1 MRLGG
6 ARLST
11 LLLLAAPVLLAAPAA
26 AQDSGIAGAVTDDT
40 GGVLP
45 GVAVEAASPVL
56 IEGSRLAITDTRGR
70 YAFTAL
76 RPGVY
81 TVTFTLTG
89 FTTVV
94 REGVELTAG
103 FTAPLN
109 AALGV
114 GALEETV
121 TVSGRSPVIDVQR
134 VQERQ
139 VVTRDVLDSLPMNK
153 DWGAIGALTVGVAPE
168 SQDVGGVRDSY
179 MPYLAAHG
187 GDTRDG
193 MRQMDGLTMGNLSC
207 GYSCTTLNAND
218 AQTEELSYEIGAISA
233 DVAIGGVRV
242 NIIPKEGGNTFSGS
256 AFGNF
261 SDRRFQGDNLGQDLI
276 DAGLRS
282 PDVVSSIWDTSF
294 DLGGPV
300 VRDRLWFHG
309 AYRNQ
314 GLRKLPANTFY
325 DTDPNDF
332 VFEPDLT
339 RPGVDEQYDQ
349 SASLR
354 FTWQAT
360 RGNKFA
366 VYYNGAPR
374 HQPYQGISNRRTPE
388 AARDQRN
395 PLNWHGTT
403 TWTGAVGSRILLEA
417 GMGMQVQ
424 DATIDPQPDAPRLHA
439 VRELTTGIDFRGVG
453 FSRRWNEVHR
463 AYKASMSYV
472 TGSHNLKFG
481 MTLDEGTWRQGT
493 DVIGPT
499 DSLLFTLGGAPI
511 LIAAFA
517 TPYNVEVDLAA
528 DLGLYVQDA
537 WTIDRT
543 TFNLGLRW
551 DYVRQDIPAQDTSRF
566 VDTPT
571 GSVGPGT
578 WAPTRRWDAI
588 PNAANWTD
596 LSPRLGVAHDL
607 FGDGRTALKGS
618 VSRYLRVD
626 TIGMSASR
634 NPVNASV
641 TSATRSWRD
650 LNGDFFPDEDELGPY
665 SNANFGRS
673 VLTNVFAED
682 VHSGFGTRRHN
693 WEYSAGVEQEILPR
707 TSIDVAY
714 WRRVQGNFS
723 VTDNVLVEPGDFDP
737 YCVTAPDDPRLPA
750 GGGYEVCGLH
760 DVNPARFGQMRNEII
775 RADPNGYAMS
785 QVFDGLDVTVN
796 SRVSSDL
803 FVYGGVNLGRT
814 RFDDCGARP
823 DDPAAPPTLA
833 LTAGGAGTGGGWDV
847 QEAAGIILP
856 RGHHC
861 RVAPPFFR
869 PGWKLSG
876 AYTLPYDVQL
886 SGFWQNLPGV
896 PILATWNAPA
906 SAVEPSLG
914 RPLAGGAGTAEVHLI
929 APGTLFAD
937 RLNQLDVRVS
947 KLFRLDAGREV
958 RLMLDAYNLLND
970 DAPLAVNDT
979 YGSQWQVPESILLA
993 RFVKFGAQF
1002 IW

>member
-1 MRLGG
+1 MRLRG
-6 ARLST
+6 ACLST
-11 LLLLAAPVLLAAPAA
+11 LLLLAAAPTA

-56 IEGSRLAITDTRGR
+56 IEGARLAVTDARGR

-109 AALGV
+109 AALAV

-314 GLRKLPANTFY
+314 GLKKLPANTFY

-360 RGNKFA
+360 RANKFA

-374 HQPYQGISNRRTPE
+374 HQPYQGVSNRRTPE

-403 TWTGAVGSRILLEA
+403 TWTGAVGNRILLEA

-493 DVIGPT
+493 DIIGPT

-528 DLGLYVQDA
+528 DLGLYAQDA

-566 VDTPT
+566 VDSPT

-596 LSPRLGVAHDL
+596 LSPRIGVAHDL

-650 LNGDFFPDEDELGPY
+650 LNGDFFPDEEELGPY

-682 VHSGFGTRRHN
+682 VYSGFGTRRHN
-693 WEYSAGVEQEILPR
+693 WEYSVGVEQEILPR

-714 WRRVQGNFS
+714 WRRAQGNFS

-737 YCVTAPDDPRLPA
+737 YCVTAPDDPRLPG

-760 DVNPARFGQMRNEII
+760 DVNPASFGQVRNEII
-775 RADPNGYAMS
+775 RADTNGYAMS

-796 SRVSSDL
+796 SRVSGDL
-803 FVYGGVNLGRT
+803 FFYGGVNFGRT

-861 RVAPPFFR
+861 RVDPPFFR

-876 AYTLPYDVQL
+876 AYTLPYDVQI

-896 PILATWNAPA
+896 PILATWNAPV

-947 KLFRLDAGREV
+947 KIFRLDAGREV

-1002 IW
+1002 TW

>member
-1 MRLGG
+1 MRLRG
-6 ARLST
+6 ACLST
-11 LLLLAAPVLLAAPAA
+11 LLLLAAAPAA

-56 IEGSRLAITDTRGR
+56 IEGARLAVTDARGR

-109 AALGV
+109 AALAV

-314 GLRKLPANTFY
+314 GLKKLPANTFY

-374 HQPYQGISNRRTPE
+374 HQPYQGVSNRRTPE

-403 TWTGAVGSRILLEA
+403 TWTGAVGNRILLEA

-493 DVIGPT
+493 DIIGPT

-528 DLGLYVQDA
+528 DLGLYAQDA

-566 VDTPT
+566 VDSPT

-596 LSPRLGVAHDL
+596 LSPRIGVAHDL
-607 FGDGRTALKGS
+607 SGDGRTALKGS

-650 LNGDFFPDEDELGPY
+650 LNGDFFPDEEELGPY

-682 VHSGFGTRRHN
+682 VYSGFGTRRHN
-693 WEYSAGVEQEILPR
+693 WEYSVGVEQEILPR

-714 WRRVQGNFS
+714 WRRAQGNFS

-737 YCVTAPDDPRLPA
+737 YCVTAPDDPRLPG

-760 DVNPARFGQMRNEII
+760 DVNPASFGQVRNEII
-775 RADPNGYAMS
+775 RADTNGYAMS

-796 SRVSSDL
+796 SRVSGDL
-803 FVYGGVNLGRT
+803 FFYGGVNFGRT

-861 RVAPPFFR
+861 RVDPPFFR

-876 AYTLPYDVQL
+876 AYTLPYDVQI

-947 KLFRLDAGREV
+947 KIFRLDAGREV

-1002 IW
+1002 TW

>member
-1 MRLGG
+1 MRLRG
-6 ARLST
+6 ACLST
-11 LLLLAAPVLLAAPAA
+11 LLLLAAAPAA

-56 IEGSRLAITDTRGR
+56 IEGARLAITDARGR

-109 AALGV
+109 AALAV

-314 GLRKLPANTFY
+314 GLKKLPANTFY

-403 TWTGAVGSRILLEA
+403 TWTGAVGNRILLEA

-493 DVIGPT
+493 DIIGPT

-528 DLGLYVQDA
+528 DLGLYAQDA

-566 VDTPT
+566 VDSPT

-596 LSPRLGVAHDL
+596 LSPRIGVAHDL

-650 LNGDFFPDEDELGPY
+650 LNGDFFPDEEELGPY

-682 VHSGFGTRRHN
+682 VYSGFGTRRHN
-693 WEYSAGVEQEILPR
+693 WEYSVGVEQEILPR

-714 WRRVQGNFS
+714 WRRAQGNFS

-737 YCVTAPDDPRLPA
+737 YCVTAPDDPRLPG

-760 DVNPARFGQMRNEII
+760 DVNPASFGQVRNEII
-775 RADPNGYAMS
+775 RADTNGYAMS

-796 SRVSSDL
+796 SRVSGDL
-803 FVYGGVNLGRT
+803 FFYGGVNFGRT

-861 RVAPPFFR
+861 RVDPPFFR

-876 AYTLPYDVQL
+876 AYTLPYDVQI

-896 PILATWNAPA
+896 PILATWNAPV
-906 SAVEPSLG
+906 SAIEPSLG

-947 KLFRLDAGREV
+947 KIFRLDAGREV

-1002 IW
+1002 TW

>member
-1 MRLGG
+1 MRLRG
-6 ARLST
+6 ACLST
-11 LLLLAAPVLLAAPAA
+11 LLLLAAAPAA

-56 IEGSRLAITDTRGR
+56 IEGARLAVTDARGR

-109 AALGV
+109 AALAV

-314 GLRKLPANTFY
+314 GLKKLPANTFY

-374 HQPYQGISNRRTPE
+374 HQPYQGVSNRRTPE

-403 TWTGAVGSRILLEA
+403 TWTGAVGNRILLEA

-493 DVIGPT
+493 DIIGPT

-528 DLGLYVQDA
+528 DLGLYAQDA

-566 VDTPT
+566 VDSPT

-596 LSPRLGVAHDL
+596 LSPRIGVAHDL
-607 FGDGRTALKGS
+607 SGDGRTALKGS

-682 VHSGFGTRRHN
+682 VYSGFGTRRHN
-693 WEYSAGVEQEILPR
+693 WEYSVGVEQEILPR

-714 WRRVQGNFS
+714 WRRAQGNFS

-737 YCVTAPDDPRLPA
+737 YCVTAPDDPRLPG

-760 DVNPARFGQMRNEII
+760 DVNPASFGQVRNEII
-775 RADPNGYAMS
+775 RADTNGYAMS

-796 SRVSSDL
+796 SRVSGDL
-803 FVYGGVNLGRT
+803 FFYGGVNFGRT

-861 RVAPPFFR
+861 RVDPPFFR

-876 AYTLPYDVQL
+876 AYTLPYDVQI

-896 PILATWNAPA
+896 PILATWNAPV

-947 KLFRLDAGREV
+947 KIFRLDAGREV

-1002 IW
+1002 TW

>member
-1 MRLGG
+1 MRLRG
-6 ARLST
+6 ACLST
-11 LLLLAAPVLLAAPAA
+11 LLLLAAAPAA

-56 IEGSRLAITDTRGR
+56 IEGARLAITDARGR

-109 AALGV
+109 AALAV

-309 AYRNQ
+309 AYRNW
-314 GLRKLPANTFY
+314 GLKKLPANTFY

-360 RGNKFA
+360 RANKFA

-403 TWTGAVGSRILLEA
+403 TWTGAVGNRILLEA

-493 DVIGPT
+493 DIIGPT

-528 DLGLYVQDA
+528 DLGLYAQDA

-566 VDTPT
+566 VDSPT

-596 LSPRLGVAHDL
+596 LSPRIGVAHDL

-650 LNGDFFPDEDELGPY
+650 LNGDFFPDEAELGPY

-682 VHSGFGTRRHN
+682 VYSGFGTRRHN
-693 WEYSAGVEQEILPR
+693 WEYSVGVEQEILPR

-714 WRRVQGNFS
+714 WRRAQGNFS

-737 YCVTAPDDPRLPA
+737 YCVTAPDDPRLPG

-760 DVNPARFGQMRNEII
+760 DVNPASFGQVRNEII
-775 RADPNGYAMS
+775 RADTNGYAMS

-796 SRVSSDL
+796 SRVSGDL
-803 FVYGGVNLGRT
+803 FFYGGVNFGRT

-876 AYTLPYDVQL
+876 AYTLPYDVQI

-896 PILATWNAPA
+896 PILATWNAPV

-937 RLNQLDVRVS
+937 RLNQLDVRIS
-947 KLFRLDAGREV
+947 KIFRLDAGREV

-1002 IW
+1002 TW

>member
-1 MRLGG
+1 MRLRG
-6 ARLST
+6 ACLST
-11 LLLLAAPVLLAAPAA
+11 LLLLAAAPAA

-45 GVAVEAASPVL
+45 GVAVEAASPAL
-56 IEGSRLAITDTRGR
+56 IEGSRLALTDARGR

-109 AALGV
+109 AALAV

-314 GLRKLPANTFY
+314 GLKKLPANTFY

-360 RGNKFA
+360 RANKFA

-374 HQPYQGISNRRTPE
+374 HQPYQGVSNRRTPE

-403 TWTGAVGSRILLEA
+403 TWTGAVGNRILLEA

-493 DVIGPT
+493 DIIGPT

-528 DLGLYVQDA
+528 DLGLYAQDA

-566 VDTPT
+566 VDSPT

-596 LSPRLGVAHDL
+596 LSPRIGVAHDL

-682 VHSGFGTRRHN
+682 VYSGFGTRRHN
-693 WEYSAGVEQEILPR
+693 WEYSVGVEQEILPR

-714 WRRVQGNFS
+714 WRRAQGNFS

-737 YCVTAPDDPRLPA
+737 YCVTAPDDPRLPG

-760 DVNPARFGQMRNEII
+760 DVNPASFGQVRNEII
-775 RADPNGYAMS
+775 RADTNGYAMS

-796 SRVSSDL
+796 SRVSGDL
-803 FVYGGVNLGRT
+803 FFYGGVNFGRT

-861 RVAPPFFR
+861 RVDPPFFR

-876 AYTLPYDVQL
+876 AYTLPYDVQI

-896 PILATWNAPA
+896 PILATWNAPV

-947 KLFRLDAGREV
+947 KIFRLDAGREV

-1002 IW
+1002 TW

>member
-1 MRLGG
+1 MRLSG
-6 ARLST
+6 ACLAT
-11 LLLLAAPVLLAAPAA
+11 LLLAAAPAA
-26 AQDSGIAGAVTDDT
+26 AQDSGIAGAVNDNT

-45 GVAVEAASPVL
+45 GVTVEAASPAL
-56 IEGSRLAITDTRGR
+56 IEGSRIAVTDAQGR

-76 RPGVY
+76 RPGAY
-81 TVTFTLTG
+81 TVTFSLSG

-103 FTAPLN
+103 FTAPVN
-109 AALGV
+109 VELGV
-114 GALEETV
+114 GALEETI
-121 TVSGRSPVIDVQR
+121 TVSGQSPVIDVQR
-134 VQERQ
+134 VQELS
-139 VVTRDVLDSLPMNK
+139 VVTKDVLDALPMNK

-168 SQDVGGVRDSY
+168 SQDVGGVRESY

-218 AQTEELSYEIGAISA
+218 AQTEELSYEIGAVSA
-233 DVAIGGVRV
+233 DVAVGGVRV

-256 AFGNF
+256 TFGNF
-261 SDRRFQGDNLGQDLI
+261 SNSGLQGDNLSQDLI
-276 DAGLRS
+276 DAGLRT
-282 PDVVSSIWDTSF
+282 PDVVSSIWDTSV
-294 DLGGPV
+294 DLGGPI
-300 VRDRLWFHG
+300 VRDRLWFHA
-309 AYRNQ
+309 AYRNW
-314 GLRKLPANTFY
+314 GLKLLPANTFY

-332 VFEPDLT
+332 VFEPDLS
-339 RPGVDEQYDQ
+339 RPGIDEQYDQ

-354 FTWQAT
+354 LTWQAT
-360 RGNKFA
+360 PANKFA

-374 HQPYQGISNRRTPE
+374 HRPFQGLSNRRTPE
-388 AARDQRN
+388 ASRDQRN

-424 DATIDPQPDAPRLHA
+424 DATIDPQPDAPQLHA
-439 VRELTTGIDFRGVG
+439 VNELTTGIDFRGIG

-463 AYKASMSYV
+463 AYKAAMSYV
-472 TGSHNLKFG
+472 TGSHSLKFG

-493 DVIGPT
+493 DIIGPT
-499 DSLLFTLGGAPI
+499 DSLLFTFGGAPF

-517 TPYNVEVDLAA
+517 TPYNVEVDLKA
-528 DLGLYVQDA
+528 DLGLYVQDT

-543 TFNLGLRW
+543 TLNLGLRW
-551 DYVRQDIPAQDTSRF
+551 DLVRQAIPAQDTSRF

-571 GSVGPGT
+571 GSVAPGT

-588 PNAANWTD
+588 PDAADWTD
-596 LSPRLGVAHDL
+596 LSPRIGVAHDV
-607 FGDGRTALKGS
+607 FGDGRTAVKGS

-641 TSATRSWRD
+641 TSATRSWQD

-682 VHSGFGTRRHN
+682 VYSGFGTRRYN
-693 WEYSAGVEQEILPR
+693 WEYSVGVEQEILPR
-707 TSIDVAY
+707 MALDVSY

-723 VTDNVLVEPGDFDP
+723 VTDNVLVGPSDFDP
-737 YCVTAPDDPRLPA
+737 YCVTAPDDPRLPNA
-750 GGGYEVCGLH
+750 SQEVCGLY
-760 DVNPARFGQMRNEII
+760 DVNPASFGQVQNDIV
-775 RADPNGYAMS
+775 RAEPNGYAME

-803 FVYGGVNLGRT
+803 FLYGGVSLGRT

-823 DDPAAPPTLA
+823 DSPAAPPVLA
-833 LTAGGAGTGGGWDV
+833 LTAGGAGTGGGWDS
-847 QEAAGIILP
+847 QEAAGLILP
-856 RGHHC
+856 KGHHC

-876 AYTLPYDVQL
+876 AYTLPWYDVQL
-886 SGFWQNLPGV
+886 SGFLQNLPGV

-906 SAVEPSLG
+906 SAIEPSLG
-914 RPLAGGAGTAEVHLI
+914 RPLSGGARSAEVHLI

-947 KLFRLDAGREV
+947 KIFRFDADREL
-958 RLMLDAYNLLND
+958 RLMLDAYNMLND
-970 DAPLAVNDT
+970 NAPLAINDT
-979 YGSQWQVPESILLA
+979 YGPQWQVPENVLLA
-993 RFVKFGAQF
+993 RFVKFGAQLT
-1002 IW
+1002 W

>member
-1 MRLGG
+1 MRLSG
-6 ARLST
+6 ACLST
-11 LLLLAAPVLLAAPAA
+11 LLLLAAAPAA

-56 IEGSRLAITDTRGR
+56 IEGARLAITDARGR

-109 AALGV
+109 AALAV

-309 AYRNQ
+309 AYRNW
-314 GLRKLPANTFY
+314 GLKKLPANTFY

-360 RGNKFA
+360 RANKFA

-374 HQPYQGISNRRTPE
+374 HQPYQGVSNRRTPE

-403 TWTGAVGSRILLEA
+403 TWTGAVGNRILLEA

-493 DVIGPT
+493 DIIGPT

-528 DLGLYVQDA
+528 DLGLYAQDA

-566 VDTPT
+566 VDSPT

-596 LSPRLGVAHDL
+596 LSPRIGVAHDL

-682 VHSGFGTRRHN
+682 VYSGFGTRRHN
-693 WEYSAGVEQEILPR
+693 WEYSVGVEQEILPR

-714 WRRVQGNFS
+714 WRRAQGNFS

-737 YCVTAPDDPRLPA
+737 YCVTAPDDPRLPG

-760 DVNPARFGQMRNEII
+760 DVNPASFGQVRNEII
-775 RADPNGYAMS
+775 RADTNGYAMS

-796 SRVSSDL
+796 SRVSGDL
-803 FVYGGVNLGRT
+803 FFYGGVNFGRT

-861 RVAPPFFR
+861 RVDPPFFR

-876 AYTLPYDVQL
+876 AYTLPYDVQI

-896 PILATWNAPA
+896 PILATWNAPV

-947 KLFRLDAGREV
+947 KIFRLAAGREV

-1002 IW
+1002 TW

>member
-1 MRLGG
+1 MRLRG
-6 ARLST
+6 ACLST
-11 LLLLAAPVLLAAPAA
+11 LLLLAAAPAA

-56 IEGSRLAITDTRGR
+56 IEGARLAITDARGR

-109 AALGV
+109 AALAV

-309 AYRNQ
+309 AYRNW
-314 GLRKLPANTFY
+314 GLKKLPANTFY

-403 TWTGAVGSRILLEA
+403 TWTGAVGNRILLEA

-493 DVIGPT
+493 DIIGPT

-528 DLGLYVQDA
+528 DLGLYAQDA

-566 VDTPT
+566 VDSPT

-596 LSPRLGVAHDL
+596 LSPRIGVAHDL

-650 LNGDFFPDEDELGPY
+650 LNGDFFPDEEELGPY

-682 VHSGFGTRRHN
+682 VYSGFGTRRHN
-693 WEYSAGVEQEILPR
+693 WEYSVGVEQEILPR

-714 WRRVQGNFS
+714 WRRAQGNFS

-737 YCVTAPDDPRLPA
+737 YCVTAPDDPRLPG

-760 DVNPARFGQMRNEII
+760 DVNPASFGQVRNEII
-775 RADPNGYAMS
+775 RADTNGYAMS

-796 SRVSSDL
+796 SRVSGDL
-803 FVYGGVNLGRT
+803 FFYGGVNFGRT

-861 RVAPPFFR
+861 RVDPPFFR

-876 AYTLPYDVQL
+876 AYTLPYDVQI

-896 PILATWNAPA
+896 PILATWNAPV
-906 SAVEPSLG
+906 SAIEPSLG

-947 KLFRLDAGREV
+947 KIFRLDAGREV

-1002 IW
+1002 TW

>member
-1 MRLGG
+1 MRLRG
-6 ARLST
+6 ACLST
-11 LLLLAAPVLLAAPAA
+11 LLLLAAAPAA

-45 GVAVEAASPVL
+45 GVAVEAASPAL
-56 IEGSRLAITDTRGR
+56 IEGSRLAITDARGR

-109 AALGV
+109 AALAV

-314 GLRKLPANTFY
+314 GLKKLPANTFY

-360 RGNKFA
+360 RANKFA

-374 HQPYQGISNRRTPE
+374 HQPYQGVSNRRTPE

-403 TWTGAVGSRILLEA
+403 TWTGAVGNRILLEA

-493 DVIGPT
+493 DIIGPT

-528 DLGLYVQDA
+528 DLGLYAQDA

-566 VDTPT
+566 VDSPT

-596 LSPRLGVAHDL
+596 LSPRIGVAHDL

-650 LNGDFFPDEDELGPY
+650 LNGDFFPDEEELGPY

-682 VHSGFGTRRHN
+682 VYSGFGTRRHN
-693 WEYSAGVEQEILPR
+693 WEYSVGVEQEILPR

-714 WRRVQGNFS
+714 WRRAQGNFS

-737 YCVTAPDDPRLPA
+737 YCVTAPDDPRLPG

-760 DVNPARFGQMRNEII
+760 DVNPASFGQVRNEII
-775 RADPNGYAMS
+775 RADTNGYAMS

-796 SRVSSDL
+796 SRVSGDL
-803 FVYGGVNLGRT
+803 FFYGGVNFGRT

-861 RVAPPFFR
+861 RVDPPFFR

-896 PILATWNAPA
+896 PILATWNAPV

-947 KLFRLDAGREV
+947 KIFRLDAGREV

-1002 IW
+1002 TW

>member
-1 MRLGG
+1 MRLRG
-6 ARLST
+6 ACLST
-11 LLLLAAPVLLAAPAA
+11 LLLLAAAPAA

-56 IEGSRLAITDTRGR
+56 IEGARLALTDARGR

-109 AALGV
+109 AALAV

-314 GLRKLPANTFY
+314 GLKKLPANTFY

-360 RGNKFA
+360 RANKFA

-374 HQPYQGISNRRTPE
+374 HQPYQGVSNRRTPE

-403 TWTGAVGSRILLEA
+403 TWTGAVGNRILLEA

-493 DVIGPT
+493 DIIGPT

-528 DLGLYVQDA
+528 DLGLYAQDA

-566 VDTPT
+566 VDSPT

-596 LSPRLGVAHDL
+596 LSPRIGVAHDL

-650 LNGDFFPDEDELGPY
+650 LNGDFFPDEEELGPY

-682 VHSGFGTRRHN
+682 VYSGFGTRRHN
-693 WEYSAGVEQEILPR
+693 WEYSVGVEQEILPR

-714 WRRVQGNFS
+714 WRRAQGNFS

-737 YCVTAPDDPRLPA
+737 YCVTAPDDPRLPG

-760 DVNPARFGQMRNEII
+760 DVNPASFGQVRNEII
-775 RADPNGYAMS
+775 RADTNGYAMS

-796 SRVSSDL
+796 SRVSGDL
-803 FVYGGVNLGRT
+803 FFYGGVNFGRT

-861 RVAPPFFR
+861 RVDPPFFR

-876 AYTLPYDVQL
+876 AYTLPYDVQI

-896 PILATWNAPA
+896 PILATWNAPV
-906 SAVEPSLG
+906 SAIEPSLG

-947 KLFRLDAGREV
+947 KIFRLDAGREV

-1002 IW
+1002 TW

>member
-1 MRLGG
+1 MRLSG
-6 ARLST
+6 ACLST
-11 LLLLAAPVLLAAPAA
+11 LLLLAAAPAA

-56 IEGSRLAITDTRGR
+56 IEGARLAITDARGR

-109 AALGV
+109 AALAV

-309 AYRNQ
+309 AYRNW
-314 GLRKLPANTFY
+314 GLKKLPANTFY

-374 HQPYQGISNRRTPE
+374 HQPYQGVSNRRTPE

-403 TWTGAVGSRILLEA
+403 TWTGAVGNRILLEA

-493 DVIGPT
+493 DIIGPT

-528 DLGLYVQDA
+528 DLGLYAQDA

-566 VDTPT
+566 VDSPT

-596 LSPRLGVAHDL
+596 LSPRIGVAHDL

-682 VHSGFGTRRHN
+682 VYSGFGTRRHN
-693 WEYSAGVEQEILPR
+693 WEYSVGVEQEILPR

-714 WRRVQGNFS
+714 WRRAQGNFS

-737 YCVTAPDDPRLPA
+737 YCVTAPDDPRLPG

-760 DVNPARFGQMRNEII
+760 DVNPASFGQVRNEII
-775 RADPNGYAMS
+775 RADTNGYAMS

-796 SRVSSDL
+796 SRVSGDL
-803 FVYGGVNLGRT
+803 FFYGGVNFGRT

-876 AYTLPYDVQL
+876 AYTLPYDVQI

-896 PILATWNAPA
+896 PILATWNAPV

-937 RLNQLDVRVS
+937 RLNQLDVRIS
-947 KLFRLDAGREV
+947 KIFRLAAGREV

-1002 IW
+1002 TW

>member
-1 MRLGG
+1 MRLRG
-6 ARLST
+6 ACLST
-11 LLLLAAPVLLAAPAA
+11 LLLLAAAPAA

-56 IEGSRLAITDTRGR
+56 IEGSRLAVTDARGR

-109 AALGV
+109 AALAV

-314 GLRKLPANTFY
+314 GLKKLPANTFY

-374 HQPYQGISNRRTPE
+374 HQPYQGVSNRRTPE

-403 TWTGAVGSRILLEA
+403 TWTGAVGNRILLEA

-493 DVIGPT
+493 DIIGPT

-528 DLGLYVQDA
+528 DLGLYAQDA

-566 VDTPT
+566 VDSPT

-596 LSPRLGVAHDL
+596 LSPRIGVAHDL

-682 VHSGFGTRRHN
+682 VYSGFGTRRHN
-693 WEYSAGVEQEILPR
+693 WEYSVGVEQEILPR

-714 WRRVQGNFS
+714 WRRAQGNFS

-737 YCVTAPDDPRLPA
+737 YCVTAPDDPRLPG

-760 DVNPARFGQMRNEII
+760 DVNPASFGQVRNEII
-775 RADPNGYAMS
+775 RADTNGYAMS

-796 SRVSSDL
+796 SRVSGDL
-803 FVYGGVNLGRT
+803 FFYGGVNFGRT

-861 RVAPPFFR
+861 RVDPPFFR

-876 AYTLPYDVQL
+876 AYTLPYDVQI

-896 PILATWNAPA
+896 PILATWNAPV
-906 SAVEPSLG
+906 SAIEPSLG

-947 KLFRLDAGREV
+947 KIFRLDAGREV

-1002 IW
+1002 TW

>member
-1 MRLGG
+1 MRLRG
-6 ARLST
+6 ACLST
-11 LLLLAAPVLLAAPAA
+11 LLLLAAAPAA

-45 GVAVEAASPVL
+45 GVAVEAASPAL
-56 IEGSRLAITDTRGR
+56 IEGSRLAITDARGR

-109 AALGV
+109 TALAV

-314 GLRKLPANTFY
+314 GLKKLPANTFY

-374 HQPYQGISNRRTPE
+374 HQPYQGVSNRRTPE

-403 TWTGAVGSRILLEA
+403 TWTGAVGNRILLEA

-493 DVIGPT
+493 DIIGPT

-528 DLGLYVQDA
+528 DLGLYAQDA

-566 VDTPT
+566 VDSPT

-596 LSPRLGVAHDL
+596 LSPRIGVAHDL

-650 LNGDFFPDEDELGPY
+650 LDGDFFPDEDELGPY

-682 VHSGFGTRRHN
+682 VYSGFGTRRHN
-693 WEYSAGVEQEILPR
+693 WEYSVGVEQEILPR

-714 WRRVQGNFS
+714 WRRAQGNFS

-737 YCVTAPDDPRLPA
+737 YCVTAPDDPRLPG

-760 DVNPARFGQMRNEII
+760 DVNPASFGQVRNEII
-775 RADPNGYAMS
+775 RADTNGYAMS

-796 SRVSSDL
+796 SRVSGDL
-803 FVYGGVNLGRT
+803 FFYGGVNFGRT

-861 RVAPPFFR
+861 RVDPPFFR

-876 AYTLPYDVQL
+876 AYTLPYDVQI

-896 PILATWNAPA
+896 PILATWNAPV

-947 KLFRLDAGREV
+947 KIFRLDAGREV

-1002 IW
+1002 TW

>member
-1 MRLGG
+1 MRLSG
-6 ARLST
+6 ACLST
-11 LLLLAAPVLLAAPAA
+11 LLLLAAAPAA

-56 IEGSRLAITDTRGR
+56 IEGSRLAVTDARGR

-109 AALGV
+109 AALAV

-314 GLRKLPANTFY
+314 GLKKLPANTFY

-360 RGNKFA
+360 RANKFA

-374 HQPYQGISNRRTPE
+374 HQPYQGVSNRRTPE

-403 TWTGAVGSRILLEA
+403 TWTGAVGNRILLEA

-493 DVIGPT
+493 DIIGPT

-528 DLGLYVQDA
+528 DLGLYAQDA

-566 VDTPT
+566 VDSPT

-596 LSPRLGVAHDL
+596 LSPRIGVAHDL

-650 LNGDFFPDEDELGPY
+650 LNGDFFPDEEELGPY

-682 VHSGFGTRRHN
+682 VYSGFGTRRHN
-693 WEYSAGVEQEILPR
+693 WEYSVGVEQEILPR

-714 WRRVQGNFS
+714 WRRAQGNFS

-737 YCVTAPDDPRLPA
+737 YCVTAPDDPRLPG

-760 DVNPARFGQMRNEII
+760 DVNPASFGQVRNEII
-775 RADPNGYAMS
+775 RADTNGYAMS

-796 SRVSSDL
+796 SRVSGDL
-803 FVYGGVNLGRT
+803 FFYGGVNFGRT

-861 RVAPPFFR
+861 RVDPPFFR

-896 PILATWNAPA
+896 PILATWNAPV

-947 KLFRLDAGREV
+947 KIFRLDAGREV

-1002 IW
+1002 TW

>member
-1 MRLGG
+1 MRLRG
-6 ARLST
+6 ACLST
-11 LLLLAAPVLLAAPAA
+11 LLLLAAAPAA

-56 IEGSRLAITDTRGR
+56 IEGARLAVTDARGR

-109 AALGV
+109 AALAV

-314 GLRKLPANTFY
+314 GLKKLPANTFY

-360 RGNKFA
+360 RANKFA

-374 HQPYQGISNRRTPE
+374 HQPYQGVSNRRTPE

-403 TWTGAVGSRILLEA
+403 TWTGAVGNRILLEA

-493 DVIGPT
+493 DIIGPT

-528 DLGLYVQDA
+528 DLGLYAQDA

-566 VDTPT
+566 VDSPT

-596 LSPRLGVAHDL
+596 LSPRIGVAHDL
-607 FGDGRTALKGS
+607 SGDGRTALKGS

-650 LNGDFFPDEDELGPY
+650 LNGDFFPDEEELGPY

-682 VHSGFGTRRHN
+682 VYSGFGTRRHN
-693 WEYSAGVEQEILPR
+693 WEYSVGVEQEILPR

-714 WRRVQGNFS
+714 WRRAQGNFS

-737 YCVTAPDDPRLPA
+737 YCVTAPDDPRLPG

-760 DVNPARFGQMRNEII
+760 DVNPASFGQVRNEII
-775 RADPNGYAMS
+775 RADTNGYAMS

-796 SRVSSDL
+796 SRVSGDL
-803 FVYGGVNLGRT
+803 FFYGGVNFGRT

-861 RVAPPFFR
+861 RVDPPFFR

-896 PILATWNAPA
+896 PILATWNAPV

-947 KLFRLDAGREV
+947 KIFRLDAGREV

-1002 IW
+1002 TW

>member
-1 MRLGG
+1 MRLSG
-6 ARLST
+6 ACLAT
-11 LLLLAAPVLLAAPAA
+11 LLLAAAPAA
-26 AQDSGIAGAVTDDT
+26 AQDSGIAGAVNDNT

-45 GVAVEAASPVL
+45 GVTVEAASPAL
-56 IEGSRLAITDTRGR
+56 IEGSRIAVTDAQGR

-76 RPGVY
+76 RPGAY
-81 TVTFTLTG
+81 TVTFSLSG

-103 FTAPLN
+103 FTAPVN
-109 AALGV
+109 VELGV
-114 GALEETV
+114 GALEETI
-121 TVSGRSPVIDVQR
+121 TVSGQSPVIDVQR
-134 VQERQ
+134 VQELS
-139 VVTRDVLDSLPMNK
+139 VVTKDVLDALPMNK

-168 SQDVGGVRDSY
+168 SQDVGGVRESY

-218 AQTEELSYEIGAISA
+218 AQTEELSYEIGAVSA
-233 DVAIGGVRV
+233 DVAVGGVRV

-256 AFGNF
+256 TFGNF
-261 SDRRFQGDNLGQDLI
+261 SNSGLQGDNLSQDLI
-276 DAGLRS
+276 DAGLRT
-282 PDVVSSIWDTSF
+282 PDVVSSIWDTSV
-294 DLGGPV
+294 DLGGPI
-300 VRDRLWFHG
+300 VRDRLWFHA
-309 AYRNQ
+309 AYRNW
-314 GLRKLPANTFY
+314 GLKLLPANTFY

-332 VFEPDLT
+332 VFEPDLS
-339 RPGVDEQYDQ
+339 RPGIDEQYDQ

-354 FTWQAT
+354 LTWQAT
-360 RGNKFA
+360 PANKFA

-374 HQPYQGISNRRTPE
+374 HRPFQGLSNRRTPE
-388 AARDQRN
+388 ASRDQRN

-424 DATIDPQPDAPRLHA
+424 DATIDPQPGAPQLHA
-439 VRELTTGIDFRGVG
+439 VNELTTGIDFRGIG

-463 AYKASMSYV
+463 AYKAAMSYV
-472 TGSHNLKFG
+472 TGSHSLKFG

-493 DVIGPT
+493 DIIGPT
-499 DSLLFTLGGAPI
+499 DSLLFTFGGAPF

-517 TPYNVEVDLAA
+517 TPYNVEVDLKA
-528 DLGLYVQDA
+528 DLGLYVQDT

-543 TFNLGLRW
+543 TLNLGLRW
-551 DYVRQDIPAQDTSRF
+551 DLVRQAIPAQDTSRF

-571 GSVGPGT
+571 GSVAPGT

-588 PNAANWTD
+588 PDAADWTD
-596 LSPRLGVAHDL
+596 LSPRIGVAHDV
-607 FGDGRTALKGS
+607 FGDGRTAVKGS

-641 TSATRSWRD
+641 TSATRSWQD

-682 VHSGFGTRRHN
+682 VYSGFGTRRYN
-693 WEYSAGVEQEILPR
+693 WEYSVGVEQEILPR
-707 TSIDVAY
+707 MALDVSY

-723 VTDNVLVEPGDFDP
+723 VTDNVLVGPGDFDP
-737 YCVTAPDDPRLPA
+737 YCVTAPDDPRLPNA
-750 GGGYEVCGLH
+750 GQEVCGLY
-760 DVNPARFGQMRNEII
+760 DVNPASFGQVQNDIV
-775 RADPNGYAMS
+775 RAEPNGYAME

-803 FVYGGVNLGRT
+803 FLYGGVSLGRT

-823 DDPAAPPTLA
+823 DSPAAPPVLA
-833 LTAGGAGTGGGWDV
+833 LTAGGAGTGGGWDS
-847 QEAAGIILP
+847 QEAAGLILP
-856 RGHHC
+856 KGHHC

-876 AYTLPYDVQL
+876 AYTLPWYDVQL
-886 SGFWQNLPGV
+886 SGFLQNLPGV

-906 SAVEPSLG
+906 SAIEPSLG
-914 RPLAGGAGTAEVHLI
+914 RPLSGGARSAEVHLI

-947 KLFRLDAGREV
+947 KIFRFDADREL
-958 RLMLDAYNLLND
+958 RLMLDAYNMLND
-970 DAPLAVNDT
+970 NAPLAINDT
-979 YGSQWQVPESILLA
+979 YGPQWQVPENVLLA
-993 RFVKFGAQF
+993 RFVKFGAQLT
-1002 IW
+1002 W

>member
-1 MRLGG
+1 MRLRG
-6 ARLST
+6 ACLAT
-11 LLLLAAPVLLAAPAA
+11 LLLLAAAPAA

-56 IEGSRLAITDTRGR
+56 IEGSRLAVTDARGR

-109 AALGV
+109 AALAV

-314 GLRKLPANTFY
+314 GLKKLPANTFY

-360 RGNKFA
+360 RANKFA

-374 HQPYQGISNRRTPE
+374 HQPYQGVSNRRTPE

-403 TWTGAVGSRILLEA
+403 TWTGAVGNRILLEA

-493 DVIGPT
+493 DIIGPT

-528 DLGLYVQDA
+528 DLGLYAQDA

-566 VDTPT
+566 VDSPT

-596 LSPRLGVAHDL
+596 LSPRIGVAHDL

-682 VHSGFGTRRHN
+682 VYSGFGTRRHN
-693 WEYSAGVEQEILPR
+693 WEYSVGVEQEILPR

-714 WRRVQGNFS
+714 WRRAQGNFS

-737 YCVTAPDDPRLPA
+737 YCVTAPDDPRLPG

-760 DVNPARFGQMRNEII
+760 DVNPASFGQVRNEII
-775 RADPNGYAMS
+775 RADTNGYAMS

-796 SRVSSDL
+796 SRVSGDL
-803 FVYGGVNLGRT
+803 FFYGGVNFGRT

-861 RVAPPFFR
+861 RVDPPFFR

-896 PILATWNAPA
+896 PIFATWNAPV
-906 SAVEPSLG
+906 SAIEPSLG

-947 KLFRLDAGREV
+947 KIFRLAAGREV

-1002 IW
+1002 TW

>member
-1 MRLGG
+1 MKLGSAG
-6 ARLST
+6 
-11 LLLLAAPVLLAAPAA
+11 LAVLLAAAAVPAA
-26 AQDSGIAGAVTDDT
+26 AQDSGIAGAVNDNT

-45 GVAVEAASPVL
+45 GVTVEAASPAL
-56 IEGSRLAITDTRGR
+56 IEGSRVAVTDAQGR

-81 TVTFTLTG
+81 TVTFALSG

-103 FTAPLN
+103 FTAPVSVE
-109 AALGV
+109 LGV
-114 GALEETV
+114 GALEETI

-134 VQERQ
+134 VQELS
-139 VVTRDVLDSLPMNK
+139 VVTKDVLDALPMSK

-168 SQDVGGVRDSY
+168 SQDVGGVRESY

-218 AQTEELSYEIGAISA
+218 AQTEELSYEIGAVSA
-233 DVAIGGVRV
+233 DVAVGGVRV

-256 AFGNF
+256 TFGNF
-261 SDRRFQGDNLGQDLI
+261 SNSGLQGDNLSRDLI
-276 DAGLRS
+276 DAGLRT
-282 PDVVSSIWDTSF
+282 PDTVSSIWDTSI
-294 DLGGPV
+294 DLGGPI
-300 VRDRLWFHG
+300 VRDRLWFHA
-309 AYRNQ
+309 AYRNW
-314 GLRKLPANTFY
+314 GLKLLPANTFY
-325 DTDPNDF
+325 DTDPTDY
-332 VFEPDLT
+332 VFEPDLS
-339 RPGVDEQYDQ
+339 RPGVNEQYDQ

-354 FTWQAT
+354 LTWQAT
-360 RGNKFA
+360 PANKFA

-374 HQPYQGISNRRTPE
+374 HQPFQGLSNRRTPE

-424 DATIDPQPDAPRLHA
+424 DATIDPQPDAPQLHA
-439 VRELTTGIDFRGVG
+439 VNELTTGIDFRGVG

-472 TGSHNLKFG
+472 TGSHSLKFG

-493 DVIGPT
+493 DIIGPT
-499 DSLLFTLGGAPI
+499 DSLLFTFNGAPF

-517 TPYNVEVDLAA
+517 TPYNVEVDLKG
-528 DLGLYVQDA
+528 DLGIYVQDT

-543 TFNLGLRW
+543 TLNLGLRW
-551 DYVRQDIPAQDTSRF
+551 DRVRQAIPAQDTSRF
-566 VDTPT
+566 VDNPT
-571 GSVGPGT
+571 GSVAPGT

-588 PNAANWTD
+588 PDAADWTD
-596 LSPRLGVAHDL
+596 LSPRLGVAHDV
-607 FGDGRTALKGS
+607 FGDGRTAVKGS

-650 LNGDFFPDEDELGPY
+650 LNGDFFPDENELGPY

-682 VHSGFGTRRHN
+682 VYSGFGTRRYN
-693 WEYSAGVEQEILPR
+693 WEYSVGVEQEILPR
-707 TSIDVAY
+707 MALDVSY

-723 VTDNVLVEPGDFDP
+723 VTDNVLVGPGDFDP
-737 YCVTAPDDPRLPA
+737 YCVTAPDDPRLPNA
-750 GGGYEVCGLH
+750 GQQVCGLY
-760 DVNPARFGQMRNEII
+760 DVNPASFGQVRNDIV
-775 RADPNGYAMS
+775 RAEPNGHTME

-803 FVYGGVNLGRT
+803 FLYGGVSLGRT

-823 DDPAAPPTLA
+823 DSPAAPPVLA
-833 LTAGGAGTGGGWDV
+833 LTAGGAGTGGGWDS
-847 QEAAGIILP
+847 QEAAGLILP
-856 RGHHC
+856 KGHHC
-861 RVAPPFFR
+861 RVSPPFFR

-876 AYTLPYDVQL
+876 AYTLPWYDVQL
-886 SGFWQNLPGV
+886 SGFLQNLPGV

-906 SAVEPSLG
+906 SAIEPSLG
-914 RPLAGGAGTAEVHLI
+914 RPLAGGARSAEVHLI

-937 RLNQLDVRVS
+937 RLNQLDIRVS
-947 KLFRLDAGREV
+947 KIFRFDADREL
-958 RLMLDAYNLLND
+958 RLMLDAYNMLND
-970 DAPLAVNDT
+970 NAPLAINDT
-979 YGSQWQVPESILLA
+979 YGPQWQVPLNVLLA
-993 RFVKFGAQF
+993 RFVKFGAQLT
-1002 IW
+1002 W

>member
-1 MRLGG
+1 MRLRG
-6 ARLST
+6 ACLST
-11 LLLLAAPVLLAAPAA
+11 LLLLAAAPAA

-56 IEGSRLAITDTRGR
+56 IEGARLALTDARGR

-109 AALGV
+109 AALAV

-314 GLRKLPANTFY
+314 GLKKLPANTFY

-360 RGNKFA
+360 RANKFA

-374 HQPYQGISNRRTPE
+374 HQPYQGVSNRRTPE

-403 TWTGAVGSRILLEA
+403 TWTGAVGNRILLEA

-493 DVIGPT
+493 DIIGPT

-528 DLGLYVQDA
+528 DLGLYAQDA

-566 VDTPT
+566 VDSPT

-596 LSPRLGVAHDL
+596 LSPRIGVAHDL

-682 VHSGFGTRRHN
+682 VYSGFGTRRHN
-693 WEYSAGVEQEILPR
+693 WEYSVGVEQEILPR

-714 WRRVQGNFS
+714 WRRAQGNFS

-737 YCVTAPDDPRLPA
+737 YCVTAPDDPRLPG

-760 DVNPARFGQMRNEII
+760 DVNPASFGQVRNEII
-775 RADPNGYAMS
+775 RADTNGYAMS

-796 SRVSSDL
+796 SRVSGDL
-803 FVYGGVNLGRT
+803 FFYGGVNFGRT

-861 RVAPPFFR
+861 RVDPPFFR

-876 AYTLPYDVQL
+876 AYTLPYDVQI

-896 PILATWNAPA
+896 PILATWNAPV

-937 RLNQLDVRVS
+937 RLNQLDIRVS
-947 KLFRLDAGREV
+947 KIFRLDAGREV

-1002 IW
+1002 TW

>member
-1 MRLGG
+1 MRLSG
-6 ARLST
+6 ACLAT
-11 LLLLAAPVLLAAPAA
+11 LLLAAAPAA
-26 AQDSGIAGAVTDDT
+26 AQDSGIAGVVNDNT

-45 GVAVEAASPVL
+45 GVAVEAASPAL
-56 IEGSRLAITDTRGR
+56 IEGSRIAVTDAQGR

-76 RPGVY
+76 RPGAY
-81 TVTFTLTG
+81 TVTFSLSG

-103 FTAPLN
+103 FTAPVN
-109 AALGV
+109 VELGV
-114 GALEETV
+114 GALEETI
-121 TVSGRSPVIDVQR
+121 TVSGQSPVIDVQR
-134 VQERQ
+134 VQELS
-139 VVTRDVLDSLPMNK
+139 VVTKDVLDALPMNK

-168 SQDVGGVRDSY
+168 SQDVGGVRESY

-218 AQTEELSYEIGAISA
+218 AQTEELSYEIGAVSA
-233 DVAIGGVRV
+233 DVAVGGVRV

-256 AFGNF
+256 TFGNF
-261 SDRRFQGDNLGQDLI
+261 SNSGLQGDNLSQDLI
-276 DAGLRS
+276 DAGLRT
-282 PDVVSSIWDTSF
+282 PDVVSSIWDTSV
-294 DLGGPV
+294 DLGGPI
-300 VRDRLWFHG
+300 VRDRLWFHA
-309 AYRNQ
+309 AYRNW
-314 GLRKLPANTFY
+314 GLKLLPANTFY

-332 VFEPDLT
+332 VFEPDLS
-339 RPGVDEQYDQ
+339 RPGIDEQYDQ

-354 FTWQAT
+354 LTWQAT
-360 RGNKFA
+360 PANKFA

-374 HQPYQGISNRRTPE
+374 HRPFQGLSNRRTPE
-388 AARDQRN
+388 ASRDQRN

-424 DATIDPQPDAPRLHA
+424 DATIDPQPDAPQLHA
-439 VRELTTGIDFRGVG
+439 VNELTTGIDFRGIG

-463 AYKASMSYV
+463 AYKAAMSYV
-472 TGSHNLKFG
+472 TGSHSLKFG

-493 DVIGPT
+493 DIIGPT
-499 DSLLFTLGGAPI
+499 DSLLFTFGGAPF

-517 TPYNVEVDLAA
+517 TPYNVEVDLKA
-528 DLGLYVQDA
+528 DLGLYVQDT

-543 TFNLGLRW
+543 TLNLGLRW
-551 DYVRQDIPAQDTSRF
+551 DLVRQAIPAQDTSRF

-571 GSVGPGT
+571 GSVAPGT

-588 PNAANWTD
+588 PDAADWTD
-596 LSPRLGVAHDL
+596 LSPRIGVAHDV
-607 FGDGRTALKGS
+607 FGDGRTAVKGS

-641 TSATRSWRD
+641 TSATRSWQD

-682 VHSGFGTRRHN
+682 VYSGFGTRRYN
-693 WEYSAGVEQEILPR
+693 WEYSVGVEQEILPR
-707 TSIDVAY
+707 MALDVSY

-723 VTDNVLVEPGDFDP
+723 VTDNVLVGPGDFDP
-737 YCVTAPDDPRLPA
+737 YCVTAPDDPRLPNA
-750 GGGYEVCGLH
+750 GQEVCGLY
-760 DVNPARFGQMRNEII
+760 DVNPASFGQVQNDIV
-775 RADPNGYAMS
+775 RAEPNGYAME

-803 FVYGGVNLGRT
+803 FLYGGVSLGRT

-823 DDPAAPPTLA
+823 DSPAAPPVLA
-833 LTAGGAGTGGGWDV
+833 LTAGGAGTGGGWDS
-847 QEAAGIILP
+847 QEAAGLILP
-856 RGHHC
+856 KGHHC

-876 AYTLPYDVQL
+876 AYTLPWYDVQL
-886 SGFWQNLPGV
+886 SGFLQNLPGV

-906 SAVEPSLG
+906 SAIEPSLG
-914 RPLAGGAGTAEVHLI
+914 RPLSGGARSAEVHLI

-947 KLFRLDAGREV
+947 KIFRFDADREL
-958 RLMLDAYNLLND
+958 RLMLDAYNMLND
-970 DAPLAVNDT
+970 NAPLAINDT
-979 YGSQWQVPESILLA
+979 YGPQWQVPENVLLA
-993 RFVKFGAQF
+993 RFVKFGAQLT
-1002 IW
+1002 W

>member
-1 MRLGG
+1 MRLSG
-6 ARLST
+6 ACLST
-11 LLLLAAPVLLAAPAA
+11 LLLLAAAPAA

-56 IEGSRLAITDTRGR
+56 IEGARLALTDARGR

-109 AALGV
+109 AALAV

-314 GLRKLPANTFY
+314 GLKKLPANTFY

-360 RGNKFA
+360 RANKFA

-374 HQPYQGISNRRTPE
+374 HQPYQGVSNRRTPE

-403 TWTGAVGSRILLEA
+403 TWTGAVGNRILLEA

-493 DVIGPT
+493 DIIGPT

-528 DLGLYVQDA
+528 DLGLYAQDA

-566 VDTPT
+566 VDSPT

-596 LSPRLGVAHDL
+596 LSPRIGVAHDL
-607 FGDGRTALKGS
+607 SGDGRTALKGS

-682 VHSGFGTRRHN
+682 VYSGFGTRRHN
-693 WEYSAGVEQEILPR
+693 WEYSVGVEQEILPR

-714 WRRVQGNFS
+714 WRRAQGNFS

-737 YCVTAPDDPRLPA
+737 YCVTAPDDPRLPG

-760 DVNPARFGQMRNEII
+760 DVNPASFGQVRNEII
-775 RADPNGYAMS
+775 RADTNGYAMS

-796 SRVSSDL
+796 SRVSGDL
-803 FVYGGVNLGRT
+803 FFYGGVNFGRT

-861 RVAPPFFR
+861 RVDPPFFR

-876 AYTLPYDVQL
+876 AYTLPYDVQI

-896 PILATWNAPA
+896 PILATWNAPV

-947 KLFRLDAGREV
+947 KIFRLDAGREV

-1002 IW
+1002 TW

>member
-1 MRLGG
+1 MRLSG
-6 ARLST
+6 ACLST
-11 LLLLAAPVLLAAPAA
+11 LLLLAAAPAA

-56 IEGSRLAITDTRGR
+56 IEGARLAITDARGR

-314 GLRKLPANTFY
+314 GLKKLPANTFY

-374 HQPYQGISNRRTPE
+374 HQPYQGVSNRRTPE

-403 TWTGAVGSRILLEA
+403 TWTGAVGNRILLEA

-493 DVIGPT
+493 DIIGPT

-528 DLGLYVQDA
+528 DLGLYAQDA

-566 VDTPT
+566 VDSPT

-596 LSPRLGVAHDL
+596 LSPRIGVAHDL
-607 FGDGRTALKGS
+607 SGDGRTALKGS

-650 LNGDFFPDEDELGPY
+650 LNGDFFPDEEELGPY

-682 VHSGFGTRRHN
+682 VYSGFGTRRHN
-693 WEYSAGVEQEILPR
+693 WEYSVGVEQEILPR

-714 WRRVQGNFS
+714 WRRAQGNFS

-737 YCVTAPDDPRLPA
+737 YCVTAPDDPRLPG

-760 DVNPARFGQMRNEII
+760 DVNPASFGQVRNEII
-775 RADPNGYAMS
+775 RADTNGYAMS

-796 SRVSSDL
+796 SRVSGDL
-803 FVYGGVNLGRT
+803 FFYGGVNFGRT

-861 RVAPPFFR
+861 RVDPPFFR

-876 AYTLPYDVQL
+876 AYTLPYDVQI

-896 PILATWNAPA
+896 PILATWNAPV
-906 SAVEPSLG
+906 SAIEPSLG

-947 KLFRLDAGREV
+947 KIFRLDAGREV

-1002 IW
+1002 TW